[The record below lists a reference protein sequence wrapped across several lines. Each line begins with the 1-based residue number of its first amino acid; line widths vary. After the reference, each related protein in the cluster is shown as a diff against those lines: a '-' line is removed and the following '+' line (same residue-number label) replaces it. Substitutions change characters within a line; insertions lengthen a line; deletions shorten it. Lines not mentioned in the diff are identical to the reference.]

1 MPRLSQITV
10 PGLHVPSDWRA
21 VHDRL
26 LDDFAGVSDVL
37 ATTMPGTILIVYEG
51 ASDVDGWLD
60 SVSSSILGRRNRAGA
75 LRRA

>member
-26 LDDFAGVSDVL
+26 LDDFAGVTDVL

-51 ASDVDGWLD
+51 APDVDGWLD

-75 LRRA
+75 LRQA